1 MKRELAAAALLLLL
15 AAGAF
20 WNLRAADRLSDQVER
35 SLDRAERAARQA
47 DYEGALAALEAG
59 RSIWNS
65 RENYTQ
71 AFFRHPD
78 LDALQDAFAGL
89 EQLLLQRDEG
99 WPAALA
105 LLRYHLRA
113 TDRMEHLSLG
123 TIF

>member
-20 WNLRAADRLSDQVER
+20 WNLRTADRLTDLVEY

-47 DYEGALAALEAG
+47 DYEGALAALEEG
-59 RSIWNS
+59 RALWNS
-65 RENYTQ
+65 RERYTQ
-71 AFFRHPD
+71 VFFRHPD

-89 EQLLLQRDEG
+89 EQLFRQGDEA

-105 LLRYHLRA
+105 LLRYHLRSL
-113 TDRMEHLSLG
+113 DRMEHPSLG
-123 TIF
+123 TVF